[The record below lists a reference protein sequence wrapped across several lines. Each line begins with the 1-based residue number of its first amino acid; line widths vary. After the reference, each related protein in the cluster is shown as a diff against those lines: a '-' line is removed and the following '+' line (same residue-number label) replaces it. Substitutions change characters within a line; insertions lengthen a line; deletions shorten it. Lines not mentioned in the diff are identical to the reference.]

1 MRVIT
6 ETFDLMIDGKPV
18 TVKATPYQL
27 HTNETRYRVSI
38 NNSPVHIYGW
48 NDSLQRMTVIDKG
61 RAAEQVSPAMDE
73 AIGRQLYSRLA
84 A

>member
-38 NNSPVHIYGW
+38 NNSPVHIFGW
-48 NDSLQRMTVIDKG
+48 SDDLNRLAFIDKG
-61 RAAEQVSPAMDE
+61 RAADRMAPAIDE
-73 AIGRQLYSRLA
+73 AIGKQLYSRLA